1 MARRIIFI
9 LLIIAKFHHRICMKE
24 IDHSIVLLSMMA
36 KVKILSAILMLTLF
50 LPTNS
55 VSADD
60 YSVGGWVPYWQD
72 TMGTASASKNIDKL
86 DIIYPFAFEMTAA
99 GVPVDKATLSEKQWQ
114 ELFEEAKDEDVLV
127 IPSILWNNGA
137 QIHNVLSNQT
147 WRAIHIEIIARI
159 IEAGDYDGVNIDYES
174 KQARTKDH
182 YSLFLKELNARLGSK
197 LLTCTVEA
205 RTPPESLYR
214 SVPKNIEYANDY
226 NAIGKYCDVVELM
239 IYDQQRA
246 DLSLNDER
254 KGEPYIPVADVDWVE
269 KVVALAVKDIPK
281 EKIMLGVPT
290 YGRKWTLTVAPEWY
304 KEYKGNGAINLPD
317 AEELADDNKVSIGEN
332 AAGEKSY
339 SYFNPNSPF
348 KILDV
353 LPVPDGTRVG
363 FEAAAKALLFANLT
377 KMEVP
382 VEIVWYSDKDA
393 IADKVDLIQKY
404 GLKGMAIFKIDG
416 EEDQRIWDMF

>member
-1 MARRIIFI
+1 
-9 LLIIAKFHHRICMKE
+9 
-24 IDHSIVLLSMMA
+24 MMA
-36 KVKILSAILMLTLF
+36 KVKVLSAILMLTLF
-50 LPTNS
+50 LPANL
-55 VSADD
+55 VSAADF
-60 YSVGGWVPYWQD
+60 SVGGWIPYWQD
-72 TMGTASASKNIDKL
+72 TMGTGSASKNIDKL
-86 DIIYPFAFEMTAA
+86 DIIYPFAFEMTTA
-99 GVPVDKATLSEKQWQ
+99 GVPLDKATLSEKQWQ
-114 ELFEEAKDEDVLV
+114 ELFEEAEDEDVLV
-127 IPSILWNNGA
+127 IPSILWNNGT
-137 QIHNVLSNQT
+137 QIHNVLSNST

-159 IEAGDYDGVNIDYES
+159 IEAGGYDGVNIDYES
-174 KQARTKDH
+174 KQAKTKDY
-182 YSLFLKELNARLGSK
+182 YSLFLKELNARLGNK

-214 SVPKNIEYANDY
+214 KVPKNIEYANDY
-226 NAIGKYCDVVELM
+226 NAIGKYCDIVELM
-239 IYDQQRA
+239 TYDQQRA

-269 KVVALAVKDIPK
+269 KVVALAVKDIPE

-317 AEELADDNKVSIGEN
+317 AEELADDNKVKIGEN

-353 LPVPDGTRVG
+353 LPVPDGTRTG

-382 VEIVWYSDKDA
+382 VEIVWHSDADA
-393 IADKVDLIQKY
+393 IADKIDLIQKY
-404 GLKGMAIFKIDG
+404 GLKGVAIFKIDG
-416 EEDQRIWDMF
+416 EEDQRIWNLF